1 MKILI
6 DADGCPV
13 VKQATQIAKENN
25 IEVAIFCVIAF
36 PPFDSTI
43 AASP

>member
-13 VKQATQIAKENN
+13 VKELLDKAYDEILNKLTKKKRAEIL
-25 IEVAIFCVIAF
+25 
-36 PPFDSTI
+36 SL
-43 AASP
+43 

>member
-13 VKQATQIAKENN
+13 VKELLDKSYDEILYKLSKKKRAEILEL
-25 IEVAIFCVIAF
+25 
-36 PPFDSTI
+36 
-43 AASP
+43 